1 MMVYTNKGFLSI
13 YKHQH
18 CKPKKMDFSLG
29 NLTLVSFGCVVFGGS
44 FQMVIML
51 IGHCHV
57 DEEACVWGLDIL
69 PKEECMSNGFY
80 FV

>member
-1 MMVYTNKGFLSI
+1 MQTKVSI
-13 YKHQH
+13 PFININIVNH
-18 CKPKKMDFSLG
+18 KMDFSLG

-44 FQMVIML
+44 FQMVML

-57 DEEACVWGLDIL
+57 DEACVWGLDIL
-69 PKEECMSNGFY
+69 PKEECMSNGLC